1 MYAADGTT
9 QPVHTQA
16 LELPKHGLHVGPAA
30 RYHLARKHKVPE
42 QLGKLPGTGRRAAG
56 LQAPRHPL
64 GHHGP

>member
-42 QLGKLPGTGRRAAG
+42 QLG
-56 LQAPRHPL
+56 
-64 GHHGP
+64 